1 MRIAETVALDGIA
14 HRGLTASPF
23 APASTMQR
31 FDMPDDVLGIVH
43 DKSTSARRGV
53 AVRDIPIEPGWRGF
67 LTLEL
72 TNHGRELV
80 VIEAGTPV
88 ARIVFHRLDEPA
100 ERPCAGRYQ
109 DQKAGP
115 QPARL
120 IE

>member
-23 APASTMQR
+23 ALASTMER

-43 DKSTSARRGV
+43 DKSTWARRGI
-53 AVRDIPIEPGWRGF
+53 AVRNIPIEPGWRGF
-67 LTLEL
+67 LTLKL

-80 VIEAGTPV
+80 VIEAGTPIAQV
-88 ARIVFHRLDEPA
+88 VFHLLDEPA
-100 ERPCAGRYQ
+100 EQPYAGRYQ

-115 QPARL
+115 QPAML